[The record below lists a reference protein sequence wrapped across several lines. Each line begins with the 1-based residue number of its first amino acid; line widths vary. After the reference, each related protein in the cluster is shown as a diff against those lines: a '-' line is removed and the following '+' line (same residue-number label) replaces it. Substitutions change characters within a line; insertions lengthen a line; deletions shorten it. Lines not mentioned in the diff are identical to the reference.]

1 MVEAR
6 LLALADSGSEG
17 ASPAAADH
25 ELRDGEILRCP
36 APMPAGTGSYLAYYR
51 VRRQV

>member
-36 APMPAGTGSYLAYYR
+36 APMPVWMELLWSKSGKD
-51 VRRQV
+51 Q

>member
-17 ASPAAADH
+17 ASPAAAADH

-36 APMPAGTGSYLAYYR
+36 APMPVVKNREISVNGRLL
-51 VRRQV
+51 